1 MEQQEHLE
9 QDVLRDF
16 QPIFKRKADKSKGE
30 IFPTLW
36 YGSNIEV
43 ISVQQAIIAKSV
55 LVAENPFL
63 R

>member
-1 MEQQEHLE
+1 MKQQEHLE

-16 QPIFKRKADKSKGE
+16 QPILKRPADKSKGE

-43 ISVQQAIIAKSV
+43 TSIQQAIIARSV
-55 LVAENPFL
+55 LVAEDPFL